1 MGVGGQHYAPTALA
15 PRKRPVNPC
24 LGGWVDARTNLD
36 GCGKIST
43 PLAFNPWAV
52 QPIAS

>member
-1 MGVGGQHYAPTALA
+1 MPQPLY
-15 PRKRPVNPC
+15 PRERDPLILVKEAELTSGPV
-24 LGGWVDARTNLD
+24 LMVVEKSQL
-36 GCGKIST
+36 